1 MFLLTYILE
10 YIPGLD
16 EYILMYILFI
26 LGSELKVGKKN
37 YRYNPFPS
45 PYPLPLF
52 PSRPLVPSPPLPSPL
67 LLCPPLLLEVGLLKS
82 S

>member
-1 MFLLTYILE
+1 VFLLTYILE

-45 PYPLPLF
+45 PYP
-52 PSRPLVPSPPLPSPL
+52 RPLVPSPPLPSPL